1 MPIYEYKCD
10 KCGAVFETQRKIS
23 GHEEKVTCPYCG
35 EKECYQVYS
44 FSTGSNSQ
52 TGGGCSTY
60 LPT

>member
-23 GHEEKVTCPYCG
+23 EHEEKVTCPYCG
-35 EKECYQVYS
+35 ETECYQVYS

-52 TGGGCSTY
+52 TGGCSTY
-60 LPT
+60 FPT